1 MKDRFA
7 TVSLSVKPGLHVLRY
22 VSAADMARP
31 PRVVVHRKPGAS
43 EGLSLLFSP
52 GVVEATL
59 ARFEDMAVISAAT
72 ASELLVTTMADPLT
86 VLTDVELK
94 LEPIGVTGA
103 PVPSGRARLK
113 QAAPPSTDKTGYLH
127 LAGHVQ
133 HVGDTREDED
143 GWLGSPSG
151 KARIEAFALS
161 WNTSIKGVRLHYG
174 CEMMGRG
181 RQMARVPGELV
192 GTRGQATPLTRV
204 FLELKGSQADAWAFV
219 ATAAF
224 AGQAPRTLAGNRIE
238 LAGPTGQEALV
249 GLKIEVRPAETVAS
263 RPSRSAGKAVPPL
276 PEQGRV
282 RVFRASDL
290 QK

>member
-31 PRVVVHRKPGAS
+31 PRVVVHPKPGAS
-43 EGLSLLFSP
+43 EGLALLFSP

-59 ARFEDMAVISAAT
+59 ARLDDMAVISAAT
-72 ASELLVTTMADPLT
+72 AGELLVTTMADPLT
-86 VLTDVELK
+86 MSTDVELK
-94 LEPIGVTGA
+94 LEPLGATGSPGPA
-103 PVPSGRARLK
+103 ARGRHKPSAE
-113 QAAPPSTDKTGYLH
+113 QTGYLQ

-133 HVGDTREDED
+133 HVGDTRQSED

-151 KARIEAFALS
+151 KERLEAFALS

-174 CEMMGRG
+174 CEMMGLG

-192 GTRGQATPLTRV
+192 GTRGKATPLTRV

-224 AGQAPRTLAGNRIE
+224 SGSTPRTLAGNRIE

-249 GLKIEVRPAETVAS
+249 GLKIEVRPAEDLAS
-263 RPSRSAGKAVPPL
+263 RSPKSSGRAVPPL
-276 PEQGRV
+276 PERGRV

>member
-31 PRVVVHRKPGAS
+31 PRVVIHRKPGAS

-52 GVVEATL
+52 GVVDATL
-59 ARFEDMAVISAAT
+59 ARLEDMAVISAAT
-72 ASELLVTTMADPLT
+72 DGELLVTTMAGPLT
-86 VLTDVELK
+86 VSTDVELK
-94 LEPIGVTGA
+94 LEPIGAPGA
-103 PVPSGRARLK
+103 RAPSARGRQK
-113 QAAPPSTDKTGYLH
+113 PSEPPPAEKAGYLQ

-133 HVGDTREDED
+133 HVGDTRADAD
-143 GWLGSPSG
+143 GWLGASSG
-151 KARIEAFALS
+151 KSRLEAFALS
-161 WNTSIKGVRLHYG
+161 WNASIKGVRLHYG
-174 CEMMGRG
+174 CEMNGRG

-204 FLELKGSQADAWAFV
+204 FLELKGSQAGAWAFV

-224 AGQAPRTLAGNRIE
+224 AGSAPRTLTGNRIE

-249 GLKIEVRPAETVAS
+249 GLKIEVRPAEPMAS
-263 RPSRSAGKAVPPL
+263 RPSRMRGQAVPPL
-276 PEQGRV
+276 PERGRV